1 MVFAVEGVT
10 YIYWQIDSPS
20 VVEFVR
26 VLRVEGVT
34 YIY

>member
-1 MVFAVEGVT
+1 MLAVEGVT
-10 YIYWQIDSPS
+10 YIYSQINCPS
-20 VVEFVR
+20 IVEFVT